1 MFDIFVEFISRLLK
15 RNKRENDIKVTL
27 GSSKGVSLSSLL
39 PVVVGPYRLSLIKVT
54 SLRKIQIPLVTT
66 LENSK
71 EIYFYLKRRKTKTLN
86 SLTYF

>member
-39 PVVVGPYRLSLIKVT
+39 PVVVGPYRLS
-54 SLRKIQIPLVTT
+54 
-66 LENSK
+66 
-71 EIYFYLKRRKTKTLN
+71 
-86 SLTYF
+86 